1 MVDRTEKLP
10 EPTDLGTQAAN
21 LLTLLGGTKT
31 TTSPGDTGALQST
44 LGQLQGTDYEA
55 MLKAIFQQAG
65 GQIPG
70 LQQALGNAVGA
81 RSGGNS
87 AVQAALQK
95 LLAQTSTGA
104 MDQIAKLQS
113 QNMQTQAN
121 IGGNIAQ
128 ATKGTTERK
137 GTDLGGGLANATK
150 LVALLQGAK
159 TLGVD
164 KWVKDLAGTGT
175 ANTPGTLAGAPA
187 MSMAPAA
194 PNMFSSA
201 ALSSAQAP
209 QAASQEFNPFAG
221 YDYSAQN
228 LTDIGIAPGS
238 ISSGGAMQEDPLAFL
253 QTPSYDYSNQNLA
266 DIGIDPGSVN
276 YSGGMEEDP
285 LAFMEFADGGL
296 VKKAEGYADGGTVRA
311 GGSRRSANPTIDI
324 TAPETLLAQA
334 ASDELRGQFGA
345 QGSTVST
352 PLATLSA
359 GDIANRVTSAGSLN
373 QPIGGGSGNG
383 TAGGFN
389 TGPTLGGKAFNTA
402 VGKAGALSNISGVFG
417 GPTLGPIGGV
427 LGIAGQL
434 GNAKTPEQVL
444 GVMGK
449 AALNIAKPGL
459 GSLAGF
465 VTDPTVKTGVNLVT
479 ALNPFGALW
488 GATSALTGLPSA
500 GELAS
505 NTVQNYQLGQTLNPE
520 SNLFGSLSA
529 GYDVNNSADPLGS
542 LIGAL
547 GWSPAA
553 DAAAVGDADSTT
565 GVSLG
570 RYGGS
575 RNSGGNHSFGSE
587 SARSSMGGG
596 DTSSTSNGN
605 TAAANGGP
613 ISGPG
618 TGTSDS
624 IPARLSDGEFVM
636 SADVVDALGED
647 FFNQL
652 QQAFHTPVAQQ
663 RRVA

>member
-1 MVDRTEKLP
+1 MNTAVTNAFSA
-10 EPTDLGTQAAN
+10 PTAPLSTAETPMFNLGGSFAQSAPDYVAPVGSDVAGVPQVTDPDFQYFDMTGFQQPYQQPQYIPSFEQAAPQ
-21 LLTLLGGTKT
+21 LEFPL
-31 TTSPGDTGALQST
+31 DT
-44 LGQLQGTDYEA
+44 
-55 MLKAIFQQAG
+55 
-65 GQIPG
+65 
-70 LQQALGNAVGA
+70 
-81 RSGGNS
+81 
-87 AVQAALQK
+87 
-95 LLAQTSTGA
+95 
-104 MDQIAKLQS
+104 
-113 QNMQTQAN
+113 
-121 IGGNIAQ
+121 
-128 ATKGTTERK
+128 
-137 GTDLGGGLANATK
+137 
-150 LVALLQGAK
+150 
-159 TLGVD
+159 
-164 KWVKDLAGTGT
+164 
-175 ANTPGTLAGAPA
+175 
-187 MSMAPAA
+187 
-194 PNMFSSA
+194 
-201 ALSSAQAP
+201 
-209 QAASQEFNPFAG
+209 
-221 YDYSAQN
+221 YDETY
-228 LTDIGIAPGS
+228 T
-238 ISSGGAMQEDPLAFL
+238 
-253 QTPSYDYSNQNLA
+253 Y
-266 DIGIDPGSVN
+266 
-276 YSGGMEEDP
+276 
-285 LAFMEFADGGL
+285 ADGGI
-296 VKKAEGYADGGTVRA
+296 VRSPQGKAEGYADGGTVRA

-359 GDIANRVTSAGSLN
+359 GDIANRVTSAGPLN

-389 TGPTLGGKAFNTA
+389 TGPTLGGKAFSTA

-427 LGIAGQL
+427 LGMAGQL
-434 GNAKTPEQVL
+434 ENAKTPEQVL

-479 ALNPFGALW
+479 ALNPFGTLW

-542 LIGAL
+542 LIGAV

>member
-164 KWVKDLAGTGT
+164 KWVKDLAGTGSTT
-175 ANTPGTLAGAPA
+175 APSAAMNTAVTNAFSAPTAPLSTAETPMFNLGGSFAQSAPDYVAPVGSDVAGVPQVTDPDFQYFD
-187 MSMAPAA
+187 MTGFQQPYQQPQYIPSFEQAA
-194 PNMFSSA
+194 PQ
-201 ALSSAQAP
+201 L
-209 QAASQEFNPFAG
+209 EFPLDT
-221 YDYSAQN
+221 YDETY
-228 LTDIGIAPGS
+228 T
-238 ISSGGAMQEDPLAFL
+238 
-253 QTPSYDYSNQNLA
+253 Y
-266 DIGIDPGSVN
+266 
-276 YSGGMEEDP
+276 
-285 LAFMEFADGGL
+285 ADGGI
-296 VKKAEGYADGGTVRA
+296 VRSPQGKAEGYADGGTVRA

-427 LGIAGQL
+427 LGMAGQL
-434 GNAKTPEQVL
+434 ANAPDNEAAL

-449 AALNIAKPGL
+449 AALNIAAPGL

-465 VTDPTVKTGVNLVT
+465 ATDPSVKTGVNLVT
-479 ALNPFGALW
+479 ALNPIGALW
-488 GATSALTGLPSA
+488 GATSALTGLISP
-500 GELAS
+500 GELAQNAYELS
-505 NTVQNYQLGQTLNPE
+505 NPNQMMTPDQEATVKAEQAFTPARQSTGGGNSNYG
-520 SNLFGSLSA
+520 SNYGGNTSAGGLSGGFQGGFGSGSVGGTGGGFGNGTSDGA
-529 GYDVNNSADPLGS
+529 GG
-542 LIGAL
+542 
-547 GWSPAA
+547 
-553 DAAAVGDADSTT
+553 
-565 GVSLG
+565 
-570 RYGGS
+570 YGG
-575 RNSGGNHSFGSE
+575 
-587 SARSSMGGG
+587 A
-596 DTSSTSNGN
+596 DNGYKS
-605 TAAANGGP
+605 GGP

-652 QQAFHTPVAQQ
+652 QQAFHTPVAQ
-663 RRVA
+663 

>member
-1 MVDRTEKLP
+1 
-10 EPTDLGTQAAN
+10 
-21 LLTLLGGTKT
+21 
-31 TTSPGDTGALQST
+31 
-44 LGQLQGTDYEA
+44 

-113 QNMQTQAN
+113 QNMQTQAS

-128 ATKGTTERK
+128 ATKGTTVKE
-137 GTDLGGGLANATK
+137 GTNVSGGLANAAK
-150 LVALLQGAK
+150 LIAVLQGAK
-159 TLGVD
+159 TLGAD
-164 KWVKDLAGTGT
+164 KWLKDLTST
-175 ANTPGTLAGAPA
+175 TPEQSISPA
-187 MSMAPAA
+187 MTTAVNSAFASPTAPLSTAET
-194 PNMFSSA
+194 PMFNLTGA
-201 ALSSAQAP
+201 FQP
-209 QAASQEFNPFAG
+209 QAAGSAPAPEYQV
-221 YDYSAQN
+221 DYTGIPQV
-228 LTDIGIAPGS
+228 TDPGFQYTDMT
-238 ISSGGAMQEDPLAFL
+238 GFQQPYQQPEY
-253 QTPSYDYSNQNLA
+253 TPSFEQAPAQLEFPLDTYD
-266 DIGIDPGSVN
+266 DI
-276 YSGGMEEDP
+276 YT
-285 LAFMEFADGGL
+285 FADGGL

-359 GDIANRVTSAGSLN
+359 GDIANRVTSVGSLN

-465 VTDPTVKTGVNLVT
+465 VTDPSVKTGVNLVT
-479 ALNPFGALW
+479 ALNPIGALW

-542 LIGAL
+542 LIGAM